1 MNLQEI
7 NNLIPIASQW
17 VAVQEEF
24 ILSNGVQLTEKQ
36 MQIASKI
43 GIKNIDKIRLL
54 KVESIPE
61 PGDSILNETSKAIGF
76 ISFNTIG
83 IAYRYGICI
92 RQDYWDNDS
101 LIIHELVHTLQY
113 ERLGGI
119 ADFLNQYIKEC
130 VYYGYNNSP
139 LENEAVEI
147 SIPFGVI

>member
-7 NNLIPIASQW
+7 NNLIPIASKW
-17 VAVQEEF
+17 VEVQEEF
-24 ILSNGVQLTEKQ
+24 IVSNGVQLTEKQ
-36 MQIASKI
+36 KQIASKI

-54 KVESIPE
+54 KVDSIPE
-61 PGDSILNETSKAIGF
+61 PEDSILNELSKGIGL

-83 IAYRYGICI
+83 ITFRYGIYI

-113 ERLGGI
+113 ERMGGI
-119 ADFLNQYIKEC
+119 ANFLNQYIKEC

-139 LENEAVEI
+139 LEKEAVEI
-147 SIPFGVI
+147 SKSICEV

>member
-17 VAVQEEF
+17 VEVQEEF
-24 ILSNGVQLTEKQ
+24 IVSKGVQLTEKQ

-61 PGDSILNETSKAIGF
+61 PGDSILNEASKAIGF
-76 ISFNTIG
+76 IPFNTIG
-83 IAYRYGICI
+83 ITYRYGIYI

-113 ERLGGI
+113 ERLDGI
-119 ADFLNQYIKEC
+119 SNFLNQYIKEC
-130 VYYGYNNSP
+130 VYYGYKNSP
-139 LENEAVEI
+139 LEKEAVEI
-147 SIPFGVI
+147 SKSFCEV